1 MKKLIREDVQ
11 TAGIRCSLSAIS
23 PCAQTVPVYSGNCW
37 GKKLPVT
44 SIIPVINTH
53 LQIYHSFRMPQNPPV
68 VSARVLWIEISYMVS
83 LESATSDLAT
93 RTYPFWYSNQY
104 QDGIVLNKVRGC
116 AVQYVRNFFIIIS
129 PG

>member
-1 MKKLIREDVQ
+1 MKKHIREDVQ
-11 TAGIRCSLSAIS
+11 TAGIRRSLSAIS
-23 PCAQTVPVYSGNCW
+23 PCAQTVPVYFGNCW
-37 GKKLPVT
+37 GTRLPAT
-44 SIIPVINTH
+44 SIIPVINAH
-53 LQIYHSFRMPQNPPV
+53 LQVYHSFRMLQNLSA
-68 VSARVLWIEISYMVS
+68 VSVRVMWIEISYMVS